1 MKWYKVVISI
11 LVIYL
16 ISLFS
21 FSGCNGKPDIV
32 EKTVIVTDTLYKTVT
47 DTVTVERLLPV
58 KEEVI
63 KFIEVKKD
71 TILPVFNKYYKDTLI
86 LCQNDSIIQ
95 EIYTSG
101 LEHSIDSVKVE
112 LKKQETIITNT
123 ITIDRI
129 IKEKPKKLSV
139 GLNVGYGYGIFN
151 KRPDMYAGIGIC
163 WRF

>member
-1 MKWYKVVISI
+1 MKDRLWKL
-11 LVIYL
+11 LVIILL
-16 ISLFS
+16 IVGFLIF
-21 FSGCNGKPDIV
+21 FGDDGKPEIV
-32 EKTVIVTDTLYKTVT
+32 EKTVIVTDTLYQTVT

-71 TILPVFNKYYKDTLI
+71 TILPVFNKYYQDTLI

-112 LKKQETIITNT
+112 LKKQETIVTNT

-129 IKEKPKKLSV
+129 IKEKPKKLAVS
-139 GLNVGYGYGIFN
+139 LNVGYGYGVFN
-151 KRPDMYAGIGIC
+151 KRPDIYAGIGLS